1 MAEKKET
8 KKLRDT
14 DAEQLLKQ
22 KVSGSEAE
30 RLLKQKLAVI
40 RVTHMLEERG
50 LLVRTWG
57 SVSRRSD
64 RDHFI
69 ITPSGIAYRDL
80 RPERSVRVNLKRLSY
95 RGRIAPSSEM
105 AMHAAIYQLRGEDAG
120 FVIHTHQPYASCA
133 SALGETLIDL
143 PHNTPDMMEDI
154 TALPVVPYAPPGT
167 KALAEQVSDT
177 ITRNPYCQGV
187 LLSHHGLLCWGRNEK
202 QARSRAESIEI
213 LCYSYL
219 SDACKTTLQYG
230 IQERFSSERTGE
242 EDIRYLDP
250 ETPERIRIIHRYI
263 YAKRPD
269 VNAVIHTVSEA
280 ELIVSRRYQVVYPLF
295 DDFAQIVGAEVR
307 IFGNERESN
316 GDALNVGK
324 NVNVVFSPGD
334 GAFCL
339 GENRLEAEACAL
351 IVNKDC
357 IAQIAQTRNGKEQ
370 ALPYRHCV
378 RANRQYK
385 KDYSTLLDRY
395 ANREETTASLE

>member
-8 KKLRDT
+8 KKLRES

-30 RLLKQKLAVI
+30 RLLKQKVAVI
-40 RVTHMLEERG
+40 RVTHMLAERG

-69 ITPSGIAYRDL
+69 ITPSGIAYQDL
-80 RPERSVRVNLKRLSY
+80 KPERIVRVNLKRLSY
-95 RGRIAPSSEM
+95 RGKLAPSSEM

-120 FVIHTHQPYASCA
+120 FVIHTHQPYASCV
-133 SALGETLIDL
+133 SALGEEEIFH
-143 PHNTPDMMEDI
+143 PHEQLEKMEEI
-154 TALPVVPYAPPGT
+154 TSLPVVPYAPPGT

-177 ITRNPYCQGV
+177 ISRNPYCQGV
-187 LLSHHGLLCWGRNEK
+187 LLSHHGLVCWGRNEK
-202 QARSRAESIEI
+202 QARTRAESIEI

-219 SDACKTTLQYG
+219 ADACLTSLQYG
-230 IQERFSSERTGE
+230 IREKFSSERGE
-242 EDIRYLDP
+242 EEDEIRYLDP
-250 ETPERIRIIHRYI
+250 ETPERIREIHRYI

-269 VNAVIHTVSEA
+269 VNAIIHTASEA
-280 ELIVSRRYQVVYPLF
+280 EKIVSRRYQVLYPLF
-295 DDFAQIVGAEVR
+295 DDFAQIIGPEVR

-316 GDALNVGK
+316 GAALNVKK
-324 NVNVVFSPGD
+324 NVNVVFTPGD

-339 GENRLEAEACAL
+339 GENRREAEAAAL

-357 IAQIAQTRNGKEQ
+357 IAQIAQTRNGKDQ

-378 RANRQYK
+378 RMNRQYK
-385 KDYSTLLDRY
+385 KDYSALMERY
-395 ANREETTASLE
+395 ALREEE